1 MSKLADAAKGLSLKK
16 VFAAV
21 ISIILVV
28 TIFSSTALADVPNQY
43 DVKIIDS
50 GEEITVTTTQTE
62 PFEIL
67 EKAGITVDSDDIVD
81 FSSFEEGKGGEISIK
96 RQNSINVEFDGNI
109 KSYEV
114 YSSTVGEALEEIG
127 VTLGKKDKVN
137 YSLDSKVQDGM
148 VLSIKTAFY
157 VTLKADGKK
166 VKYAITEGTVADL
179 LKFADIELG
188 ADDYTKPALDKKLK
202 SGMKVKVY
210 RVVYKEETRTEKIK
224 YSVKKIKVKKWV
236 DTKKKV
242 VTEGKNGS
250 KNVTYKVKYVNG
262 KEESKDKLSE
272 VVTKEA
278 VTKVVKVGTKKTGVK
293 SNGVKSRGGYTVGQK
308 ISGRYTHYCAC
319 ATCNGNS
326 NGVTTSGKRIRNGM
340 SNPYYIACNW
350 LPLGS
355 VIKVNGHNY
364 TVVDRGGSG
373 LSRQGR
379 IDIFTPQGHSACYR
393 LGTGSCSIE
402 IVRLGW

>member
-1 MSKLADAAKGLSLKK
+1 MSKLTDAAKGISLKK

-28 TIFSSTALADVPNQY
+28 TIFSSTALAEVPNQY
-43 DVKIIDS
+43 DVTIIDS

-67 EKAGITVDSDDIVD
+67 EKAGITVDGNDIVD
-81 FSSFEEGKGGEISIK
+81 FSNFEEGKGGEISIK
-96 RQNSINVEFDGNI
+96 RKNSINLEFEGNI

-114 YSSTVGEALEEIG
+114 YSSTVGEALKEIG
-127 VTLGKKDKVN
+127 VKLGKKDKVN

-148 VLSIKTAFY
+148 VIKIKTAFY

-179 LKFADIELG
+179 LKFAGIKLG
-188 ADDYTKPALDKKLK
+188 KDDFTKPALNKKLK
-202 SGMKVKVY
+202 SGMKVSVY
-210 RVVYKEETRTEKIK
+210 RVVYKKVTETKKIK
-224 YSVKKIKVKKWV
+224 YSVKKIKVKKWAE
-236 DTKKKV
+236 TKKKV
-242 VTEGKNGS
+242 VKKGKNGS
-250 KNVTYKVKYVNG
+250 KKVTYKVKYVNG
-262 KEESKDKLSE
+262 KEEDKDKLSE

-278 VTKVVKVGTKKTGVK
+278 VKKVVKVGTKKTGVK
-293 SNGVKSRGGYTVGQK
+293 PNGVQSRGGYSLGQK

-326 NGVTTSGKRIRNGM
+326 NGITTSGKRIRNGM

-355 VIKVNGHNY
+355 VIKVDGHNY

-379 IDIFTPQGHSACYR
+379 IDIFTPEGHSACYR
-393 LGTGSCSIE
+393 LGTGSCTIE